1 MFGMGWPEIAVILVV
16 AMIVFGPDRLPE
28 LARQSA
34 RFLRTV
40 KQMADN
46 AKADL
51 QREVGD
57 DWKDLDPRQAVREVL
72 AEQDRDATPPPVPPA
87 RILRPGEIPPFD
99 DEAT

>member
-1 MFGMGWPEIAVILVV
+1 MFGVGLPEFAVLAVIAVL
-16 AMIVFGPDRLPE
+16 VFGPDKLPD
-28 LARQSA
+28 LARQAA
-34 RFLRTV
+34 RTIRTV

-51 QREVGD
+51 QREIGD
-57 DWKDLDPRQAVREVL
+57 DWRDLDPRASVREL
-72 AEQDRDATPPPVPPA
+72 LEEDGGTTPSPVKET